1 MRRERLS
8 LDDIGNIPEDI
19 RTRPHYNTLNE
30 NWQSNKHRGKHAL
43 LRIILSYFKWK
54 IFALFIMQAIVTL
67 GLTLQSLLLKQ
78 VLNYIQSDSTDQKPM
93 IIALAFAI
101 SMLTYIFVSK
111 IVFENAGY
119 YQVKFEVQLKQAI
132 ISMMY
137 TKVLRVSPSTNKKFE
152 KGRLVNMIQND
163 SVSTT
168 FVFKEFP
175 LLLVQPFHMIFI
187 VISLYFLIDYLV
199 FAAVG
204 LVTLSTFLN
213 YLIARW
219 SASVQKVWFKY
230 IDRRLHKI
238 GESIDNIKII
248 KFN

>member
-1 MRRERLS
+1 MFTS
-8 LDDIGNIPEDI
+8 LPF
-19 RTRPHYNTLNE
+19 
-30 NWQSNKHRGKHAL
+30 SNKKL
-43 LRIILSYFKWK
+43 
-54 IFALFIMQAIVTL
+54 
-67 GLTLQSLLLKQ
+67 
-78 VLNYIQSDSTDQKPM
+78 
-93 IIALAFAI
+93 
-101 SMLTYIFVSK
+101 
-111 IVFENAGY
+111 
-119 YQVKFEVQLKQAI
+119 
-132 ISMMY
+132 
-137 TKVLRVSPSTNKKFE
+137 E

-204 LVTLSTFLN
+204 LVALSTFLN

-219 SASVQKVWFKY
+219 SASVQKVWYKY